1 MKIFEQ
7 KHLPSNPDTTSPE
20 HYLWTSVLS
29 KAAHDA
35 IYATDWRE
43 SKLAIAWFKGK
54 GVGFRKVCEYANRDP
69 EYVYTRMIKPIAQR
83 EAHMHMTQNGGR
95 YYVEKNPLLPALRT
109 GGKIYHSHYRGLGK
123 KRKPLRIV
131 KKVGRPRKKDPKMV
145 LRGRKGGRP
154 RLYVV

>member
-1 MKIFEQ
+1 M
-7 KHLPSNPDTTSPE
+7 
-20 HYLWTSVLS
+20 
-29 KAAHDA
+29 
-35 IYATDWRE
+35 
-43 SKLAIAWFKGK
+43 
-54 GVGFRKVCEYANRDP
+54 
-69 EYVYTRMIKPIAQR
+69 
-83 EAHMHMTQNGGR
+83 
-95 YYVEKNPLLPALRT
+95 KNPLLPVLRT